1 LFKTLKPGDVFGLEE
16 MFLSGQRYFTAECA
30 TPLTEIY
37 EVKTGNNM
45 AGLPIDAETKRE
57 LKYKSKELLETR
69 LKELCAKIDE
79 SGY

>member
-1 LFKTLKPGDVFGLEE
+1 
-16 MFLSGQRYFTAECA
+16 
-30 TPLTEIY
+30 
-37 EVKTGNNM
+37 M